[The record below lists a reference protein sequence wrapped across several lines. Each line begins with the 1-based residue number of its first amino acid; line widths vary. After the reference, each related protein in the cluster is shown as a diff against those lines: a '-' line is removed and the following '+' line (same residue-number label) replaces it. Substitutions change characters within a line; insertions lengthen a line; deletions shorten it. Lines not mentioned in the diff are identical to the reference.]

1 MRVIKLGIISVIVF
15 SVLLFLISLLIP
27 SHVRISRAIDIS
39 APKQAVYAKIAS
51 PGDWKEWNEL
61 TNEKLNIEVKSKEP
75 SLITTAWAYKDKSVE
90 SSFRFEES
98 ANITVVQWY
107 FDFRLRW
114 YPWEKFGSITF
125 DKQYGPVMERS
136 LNNLKKLVENSP

>member
-15 SVLLFLISLLIP
+15 SILLFLMSLLIP
-27 SHVRISRAIDIS
+27 SHVRVSRAVDIS

-51 PGDWKEWNEL
+51 PDQWKDWNEL
-61 TNEKLNIEVKSKEP
+61 ASEKLSIQVKSKEP
-75 SLITTAWAYKDKSVE
+75 SLVTTAWTYKDKSVE
-90 SSFRFEES
+90 SSFWFEES

-125 DKQYGPVMERS
+125 DKQYGPLMERS